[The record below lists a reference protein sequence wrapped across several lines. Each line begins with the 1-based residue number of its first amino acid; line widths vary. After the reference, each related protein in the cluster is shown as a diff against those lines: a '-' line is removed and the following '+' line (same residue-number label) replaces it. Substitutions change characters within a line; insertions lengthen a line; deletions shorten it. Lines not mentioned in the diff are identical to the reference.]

1 MTELQMPSNIFMPYE
16 VVDLIADFRDY
27 EKYYKPSHYENLK
40 GVINDIGDMAGI
52 MQTISP
58 SIVWQCWGPGCIPN
72 TVWDETLEYNFGIE
86 NDDEENNFGLDYDD
100 THYYSDISND
110 TDSYSEEEDDE
121 QPYRASSEEGYFG
134 GFWYNGWDSDN

>member
-1 MTELQMPSNIFMPYE
+1 MMLYLPPEI
-16 VVDLIADFRDY
+16 VDIIADYRDY

-58 SIVWQCWGPGCIPN
+58 NIVWQCWGPGCIPN

>member
-40 GVINDIGDMAGI
+40 GVINDIGDMASI
-52 MQTISP
+52 LQTISP
-58 SIVWQCWGPGCIPN
+58 NIVWQCWGPGCIPD
-72 TVWDETLEYNFGIE
+72 TVWDETLENNFGME
-86 NDDEENNFGLDYDD
+86 NDDEENNFGLNYDD

-110 TDSYSEEEDDE
+110 TDSYSEEESDE
-121 QPYRASSEEGYFG
+121 EPQS
-134 GFWYNGWDSDN
+134 WYNGWDSDN